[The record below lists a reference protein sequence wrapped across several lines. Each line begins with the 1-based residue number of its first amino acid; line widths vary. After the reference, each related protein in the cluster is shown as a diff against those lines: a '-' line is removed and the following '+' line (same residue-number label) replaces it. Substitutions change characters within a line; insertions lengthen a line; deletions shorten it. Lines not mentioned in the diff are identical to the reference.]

1 MSSTLK
7 LFADPDTRVFSITV
21 LISVIAHAFLILG
34 VGFKLPDP
42 SKLFNRAQLDI
53 VLVNAHSKNKPS
65 NADVL
70 AQANLDGGGN
80 TDALNRRVSTPLP
93 ADDIQNVSDQ
103 LVQESRRQQDLE
115 MQQQRLMSELK
126 NTPKLAA
133 NEAQPKTS
141 NSPAGVNADNLRQQ
155 ASDIARLEG
164 EIARDL
170 SAYQSRPHKAYV
182 GGRAKEESTARYIED
197 WRTRIERIGN
207 LNFPRAADGKRL
219 YGTMQVTVGIRADG
233 TLVSVEIERASGN
246 KALDEAAKRIVAQ
259 SAPFAALPSSIRDSA
274 GKPADILYI
283 TRAWTF
289 SSTDN
294 SLSQATND

>member
-1 MSSTLK
+1 MSITLK
-7 LFADPDTRVFSITV
+7 PFADPATRVFSFTV
-21 LISVIAHAFLILG
+21 LISVVAHAFLILG

-53 VLVNAHSKNKPS
+53 VLVNAHSKTAPT

-80 TDALNRRVSTPLP
+80 TDELRHRVSTPLP
-93 ADDIQNVSDQ
+93 ADNIENISDQ

-115 MQQQRLMSELK
+115 MQQQKLLSQLK
-126 NTPKLAA
+126 NNPKLAA

-141 NSPAGVNADNLRQQ
+141 TSEAGVNADNLRQQ

-164 EIARDL
+164 EVTRDV
-170 SAYQSRPHKAYV
+170 SAYQSRPRKAYV
-182 GGRAKEESTARYIED
+182 GGRAKQEATARYIED
-197 WRTRIERIGN
+197 WRTRLERVGN
-207 LNFPRAADGKRL
+207 LNFPKGANGKRL
-219 YGTMQVTVGIRADG
+219 YGTMQVEVGIKADG
-233 TLVSVEIERASGN
+233 TLVSVTVERSSGS
-246 KALDEAAKRIVAQ
+246 KALDDAAKRIVEL
-259 SAPFAALPSSIRDSA
+259 SAPFAVLPSNIRDSS

-289 SSTDN
+289 SSNDN
-294 SLSQATND
+294 NLSQAIKD